1 VEYRIL
7 PTTLSKFRNCRS
19 RPFYSILA
27 HENQFSVFLNEKR
40 AFFIGFFGLRQ
51 EAPNLCFSG
60 NSCAGDFET
69 EGGSGG
75 NAPQEQEDYSDKE
88 DIQADTGKQRKPCD
102 CFQNVGC
109 NSVTAGKGLGFS
121 G

>member
-1 VEYRIL
+1 MEIN
-7 PTTLSKFRNCRS
+7 F
-19 RPFYSILA
+19 
-27 HENQFSVFLNEKR
+27 QFFSMKKR

-60 NSCAGDFET
+60 NPCTTGDFET
-69 EGGSGG
+69 EDSSGG